1 MPEGVKLMIVLH
13 APVVLFCIK
22 YLYRYAPFGLQL
34 YMVLFFSVEG
44 LYRGP
49 SSPRVFILFEVA
61 LLFSRLLAGGC
72 RLSAGVCG
80 RSPLLA
86 PPL

>member
-13 APVVLFCIK
+13 APVVLLCIK

-34 YMVLFFSVEG
+34 YISIFFIVEG

-49 SSPRVFILFEVA
+49 SSPRVFILFDVA
-61 LLFSRLLAGGC
+61 LLFSRLLAGC